1 MSCRTSKSIGKYS
14 RSAVIRPLG
23 DVVVLMPPLAISEGE
38 LTRLLAITAAAI
50 DAATASSALAQA
62 A

>member
-1 MSCRTSKSIGKYS
+1 VTLEARRRGAI
-14 RSAVIRPLG
+14 IRPLG

-38 LTRLLAITAAAI
+38 LTRLLAITAESI
-50 DAATASSALAQA
+50 DAATASSELAQA